1 MDKVQALLAT
11 QEQEPVQIEAIL
23 DKTAGSGSCLRF
35 HLLSS
40 AYWDCYFYQDPL
52 IEHES
57 TTRGLNKAWTEGLLQ
72 IRETFDLKS
81 FALISPTFASL

>member
-11 QEQEPVQIEAIL
+11 QEQEPLLIGCGLTLVQIEAIL
-23 DKTAGSGSCLRF
+23 DKTEGSGSCLRF

-40 AYWDCYFYQDPL
+40 GYWDCYFYQDPL

-57 TTRGLNKAWTEGLLQ
+57 TTRGLDEAWTEGLLQ
-72 IRETFDLKS
+72 IRETFDLK
-81 FALISPTFASL
+81 FV